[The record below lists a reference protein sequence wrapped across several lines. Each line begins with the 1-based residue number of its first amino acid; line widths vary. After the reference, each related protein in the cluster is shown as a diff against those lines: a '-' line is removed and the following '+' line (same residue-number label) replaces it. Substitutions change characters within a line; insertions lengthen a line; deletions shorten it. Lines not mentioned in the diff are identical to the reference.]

1 MSGLGR
7 MAMSRLTVIT
17 VEDIGTGAPLLP
29 VYISAA
35 WRAYMDLQ
43 DPQSSKYNAQGA
55 KAKLMEAA
63 YTVSVVRGNHMTCSA
78 KHAGTLAL
86 KAELMVVGDS
96 AEAAT
101 EAAGDG
107 SKGLAD
113 RASGLVASAKAA
125 IEMAREATLPEECT
139 AMELKALG
147 RLQALAS
154 RAPTT
159 YTALTWTMLRK
170 FQTTYKCT
178 LQSVESLYAMCHG
191 GGCSTADLCVYNA
204 LLLITREPWMSFP
217 PSALEGIKVSDPM
230 KVTPEICGCASEDLS
245 AAPVDFA
252 SVAKMLSELPC
263 GIGGRHPDGLP
274 WYVVDGHTRRGS
286 GMDTTGLFH
295 EAAQR
300 WKLSS
305 EIAEWPDDEIA
316 VSHGPGR
323 ERGPVDENG
332 HGGSWLR
339 SPDGV
344 SFPSN
349 VERSF
354 GHDDGSEDDP
364 FASTGLILE
373 SMWGVSGADMSDDE
387 MSELLASLGKAR
399 VLTSAAPFLQADSQD
414 AFPSLGTCTNF
425 SCDASVTVR
434 L

>member
-1 MSGLGR
+1 
-7 MAMSRLTVIT
+7 
-17 VEDIGTGAPLLP
+17 
-29 VYISAA
+29 
-35 WRAYMDLQ
+35 
-43 DPQSSKYNAQGA
+43 
-55 KAKLMEAA
+55 
-63 YTVSVVRGNHMTCSA
+63 
-78 KHAGTLAL
+78 
-86 KAELMVVGDS
+86 
-96 AEAAT
+96 
-101 EAAGDG
+101 
-107 SKGLAD
+107 
-113 RASGLVASAKAA
+113 
-125 IEMAREATLPEECT
+125 
-139 AMELKALG
+139 
-147 RLQALAS
+147 
-154 RAPTT
+154 
-159 YTALTWTMLRK
+159 
-170 FQTTYKCT
+170 
-178 LQSVESLYAMCHG
+178 
-191 GGCSTADLCVYNA
+191 
-204 LLLITREPWMSFP
+204 
-217 PSALEGIKVSDPM
+217 
-230 KVTPEICGCASEDLS
+230 
-245 AAPVDFA
+245 
-252 SVAKMLSELPC
+252 
-263 GIGGRHPDGLP
+263 
-274 WYVVDGHTRRGS
+274 
-286 GMDTTGLFH
+286 MDTTGLFH

-399 VLTSAAPFLQADSQD
+399 VLTSVAPFLQADSQD